1 MPPDT
6 QAAAQAPPDNPR
18 FLLWLVAVG
27 FFMQTLDSTI
37 VNTALPAM
45 ARSLQ
50 QSPLH
55 MQAVVVAYS
64 ITMAAIIP
72 ATGWLADRFGTQR
85 IFLLAIVLFT
95 LGSAACAA
103 SVRFEQ
109 LVASR
114 VLQGMGGAMLLPV
127 GRLTV
132 LRNFP
137 RDKFLEAMSFVA
149 IPGLV
154 GPLIGPT
161 LGGWLV
167 EALSWHWIFLIN
179 IPVGIVGALTTLRF
193 MPNLRGQDVRR
204 FDLAGYVFLVVAM
217 LAISLS
223 VHGLGGLGFQHATV
237 VVLIVTGLAALT
249 AYWLHA
255 LRVPAPLFS
264 PSLFS
269 IQSFRVGILG
279 NLFARIGSGAMP
291 FMIPLLMQLAMG
303 YSPAQAG
310 MLMLPVA
317 MANMGM
323 KRLVTRIITRHGYRR
338 VLVGNTLTLGC
349 MIASFALMG
358 HDQPLWLRLIHLA
371 GLGAVNSMQFTAMN
385 TVTLKDLDV
394 ARASSGNSMLSMVQ
408 MLGMSLGVT
417 SAAALLAAFTGWLDV
432 GTGAASLPAF
442 RAAFVTIGV
451 LTVASAGIFWQ
462 LADEQPPAP
471 GSAERATRSR
481 ELG

>member
-1 MPPDT
+1 MSAAPPSLS
-6 QAAAQAPPDNPR
+6 AAPPAQAGAGRP
-18 FLLWLVAVG
+18 LLWLVAVG

-37 VNTALPAM
+37 VNTALPTM
-45 ARSLQ
+45 AASLR

-55 MQAVVVAYS
+55 MQAAVVAYS
-64 ITMAAIIP
+64 LTMAVIIP
-72 ATGWLADRFGTQR
+72 ATGWLADRFGTR
-85 IFLLAIVLFT
+85 RMYLLAIVLFT
-95 LGSAACAA
+95 LGSAGCAA
-103 SVRFEQ
+103 SARFDQ

-132 LRNFP
+132 LRSVP

-167 EALSWHWIFLIN
+167 QALTWHWIFLIN
-179 IPVGIVGALTTLRF
+179 IPVGIVGALATLRI
-193 MPNLRGQDVRR
+193 MPNLRGAQVQR

-223 VHGLGGLGFQHATV
+223 LDGLGGLGFRHATV
-237 VVLIVTGLAALT
+237 VVLIVAGLAALA

-255 LRVPAPLFS
+255 LKVPGPLFA

-279 NLFARIGSGAMP
+279 NLFARVGVGAMP
-291 FMIPLLMQLAMG
+291 FMIPLLMQLALG

-310 MLMLPVA
+310 MLMLPLA
-317 MANMGM
+317 LANMGM
-323 KRLVTRIITRHGYRR
+323 KRVISVIIARHGYRR
-338 VLVGNTLTLGC
+338 VLVGNTLLSGGL
-349 MIASFALMG
+349 IASFALMSHG
-358 HDQPLWLRLIHLA
+358 QPLWLRIAQLA
-371 GLGAVNSMQFTAMN
+371 CLGAVNSMQFTSMN
-385 TVTLKDLDV
+385 TVTLKDLDA

-417 SAAALLAAFTGWLDV
+417 SAAALLAAFTGWLDA
-432 GTGAASLPAF
+432 GTGAAALPAF
-442 RAAFVTIGV
+442 RATFVTIGL
-451 LTVASAGIFWQ
+451 LTMASAGIFWQ
-462 LADEQPPAP
+462 LAEDPARKQPAGPQ
-471 GSAERATRSR
+471 
-481 ELG
+481 ELD